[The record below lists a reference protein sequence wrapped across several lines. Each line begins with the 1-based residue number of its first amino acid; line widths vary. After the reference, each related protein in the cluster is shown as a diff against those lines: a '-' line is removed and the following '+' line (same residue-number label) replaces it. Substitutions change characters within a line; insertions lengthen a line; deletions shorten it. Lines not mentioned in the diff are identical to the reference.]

1 MYPVRKPG
9 IILFRLEKDGVYRK
23 SREFTD
29 EQELAKFLAQYER
42 PIINWDGTAIPG
54 MFQND
59 YMDFQAVSGE
69 QYWKSIRY
77 ASSESGYLY
86 KEVEEIWHPRLYM
99 FCWNT
104 VGFPVYDVRNLMPVV
119 RKIYYEE
126 QKRKSQIR
134 YRVRRRQK
142 QGRAKHTTGTIRR
155 NTFHLEGLKREAGLY
170 CDRPCFDE
178 ETEVEEDYRRFVK
191 PGVLAR
197 KHMWIDEDCCGRSG
211 TGWKDNPGSK
221 YRKQWERKAERE
233 ERKAKRE
240 TMDGG
245 TLRNMQKVVRLV
257 EELAAEVVMLRKEL
271 VRKTQVNTC

>member
-9 IILFRLEKDGVYRK
+9 IILFRLEKDGIYRK
-23 SREFTD
+23 SREFTN

-42 PIINWDGTAIPG
+42 PIINWVGVAIPN

-59 YMDFQAVSGE
+59 YIDFQVVSGE
-69 QYWKSIRY
+69 QYRKSIRY

-86 KEVEEIWHPRLYM
+86 KEIEEIWHPRLYM

-119 RKIYYEE
+119 RKIYYEA
-126 QKRKSQIR
+126 QKRKYQIR
-134 YRVRRRQK
+134 YRARRRQK

-197 KHMWIDEDCCGRSG
+197 KHMWIDEDCCGRTSN
-211 TGWKDNPGSK
+211 GWKDNPGSK
-221 YRKQWERKAERE
+221 YRKQWERRAERE

-240 TMDGG
+240 TMGGG
-245 TLRNMQKVVRLV
+245 TLRTMQKVVRSV

-271 VRKTQVNTC
+271 IRKT